1 MAKVNATSDA
11 GMAKPELR
19 KHIIMAR
26 RKPLHIAF
34 AMGGDGHAI
43 VVMDRRK
50 PPRAIEKQIKE
61 QASDSRNHRFGLV
74 RFDEDEPSI
83 ARIVVNKPSA
93 GMARKLVL
101 ALKGTGV
108 RQIEL
113 LMEDGTSVDSA
124 RNEDDEDETENDTDE
139 ADTAQDDDDGQDSDE
154 TGYSATP
161 ATMDAANTD
170 VADDGAASS
179 DGSAEQDAP
188 DAKALTRDLAQS
200 IKRMMVVIGTNPSLK
215 AGLVEMA
222 TDAQASLKRGDLQQ
236 AAAGIAVIKQ
246 ALDSADEPNRDDA
259 KSGGDDGATSQ
270 AQAVPAGTPAHGKAA
285 VQRYRKSRQVWVA
298 TRKKV
303 DADLEKLSGA
313 IGSFDHG
320 GRFGNDIAA
329 TFLKTIDPV
338 LSTLDDS
345 LAGLLE
351 QAENAEDQE
360 EADQA
365 LEQARTT
372 IGLYQD
378 FAASNPL
385 IKQLDGN
392 PFMPMTIGKTIS
404 ASLAALAAAI
414 H

>member
-1 MAKVNATSDA
+1 MAKVNDSSGA

-113 LMEDGTSVDSA
+113 VMEDGTPVDSA
-124 RNEDDEDETENDTDE
+124 RNEDDEDDEDNDGT
-139 ADTAQDDDDGQDSDE
+139 AAGTGTAQDDDAGQDDGE
-154 TGYSATP
+154 TGMP
-161 ATMDAANTD
+161 
-170 VADDGAASS
+170 DDGADPS
-179 DGSAEQDAP
+179 DDAPMQAAP
-188 DAKALTRDLAQS
+188 DAKALTRDLAQA
-200 IKRMMVVIGTNPSLK
+200 IKRMMAVIGANPSLK
-215 AGLVEMA
+215 SGLVELA

-236 AAAGIAVIKQ
+236 AAAGIAVIGQ
-246 ALDSADEPNRDDA
+246 ALDSADQPSAEGAKPARDDRRP
-259 KSGGDDGATSQ
+259 SP
-270 AQAVPAGTPAHGKAA
+270 AQPVPAGTPAHGKAA

-303 DADLEKLSGA
+303 DAELEKLSGK
-313 IGSFDHG
+313 IQGFDHG
-320 GRFGNDIAA
+320 GKFGNDIAA

-351 QAENAEDQE
+351 QAENAEDQA

-378 FAASNPL
+378 FAASNPI

-404 ASLAALAAAI
+404 ASLAALASAI